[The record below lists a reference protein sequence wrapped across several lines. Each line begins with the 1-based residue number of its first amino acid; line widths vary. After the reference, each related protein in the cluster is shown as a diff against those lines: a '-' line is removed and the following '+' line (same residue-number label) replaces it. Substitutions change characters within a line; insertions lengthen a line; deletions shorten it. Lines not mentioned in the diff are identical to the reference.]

1 MPVLLLCHGD
11 KAARD
16 LLRAAIE
23 ARYGRLPP
31 VLESL
36 EVSFIGRARV
46 KVGPVYTWV
55 PVESSA
61 YFVFP
66 NRLRWDFTVKP
77 MGMAVQ
83 RGSEAFDGETYL
95 SMRGNS
101 APTVITQPEHLV
113 GMRRRLWA
121 IAATLLT
128 PLSEAFVRLT
138 TNNETCFSA
147 ENTELGDAVSLCV
160 SPDGHKLASV
170 EVSCHNPE
178 TQREQILKL
187 RLAATQKAVGD
198 LIMPSQINMGWDN
211 KPLYELIPQS
221 TRVNPSLADSLFRL
235 DSRGTDVARR

>member
-11 KAARD
+11 KSARD

-36 EVSFIGRARV
+36 EVSFVGRARV
-46 KVGPVYTWV
+46 KVGPVHTWV

-77 MGMAVQ
+77 MGMSVQ

-95 SMRGNS
+95 SIRGNS
-101 APTVITQPEHLV
+101 APRVITHPEHLI

-138 TNNETCFSA
+138 AKNETCFSA
-147 ENTELGDAVSLCV
+147 ENTELGDAVTLCV
-160 SPDGHKLASV
+160 SPDRHKLTSV

-178 TQREQILKL
+178 TQREQSLQL
-187 RLAATQKAVGD
+187 RLATAQGPVGD
-198 LIMPSQINMGWDN
+198 LIMPSQINLDWDD
-211 KPLYELIPQS
+211 KPLYELIPQA
-221 TRVNPSLADSLFRL
+221 TRVNPSLADSLFRF
-235 DSRGTDVARR
+235 DSRGMDVAKR